1 MQDSIASSPAEA
13 ADAVGPFT
21 NVTFG
26 LIALLAVLTIIGII
40 YGMRLARRRRRGTRK
55 LEDAGHLDHGGDAPS
70 PDPDTPGDPVV
81 ARQTTL
87 PDRTDAPVAAS
98 PIPAPVAVEPVVA
111 EPVVAEPVVAEPVV
125 AEPALRPPVAAEPV
139 AVAPIVSEPLV
150 ASEPTV
156 ASEPPVTVVSPAPAA
171 APAGSDLTLLKGLG
185 PKVAAM
191 LVDQGIGDIAA
202 LARLSDAE
210 ADAVAAQLGTFA
222 PRMTRDRWVE
232 QARLLAAGDRAGFE
246 ARFGKL

>member
-40 YGMRLARRRRRGTRK
+40 YGMRLARRRRKGTRE
-55 LEDAGHLDHGGDAPS
+55 LEDAGHLDRGGDAPS
-70 PDPDTPGDPVV
+70 PDPDTPGGSMA
-81 ARQTTL
+81 ARQATL
-87 PDRTDAPVAAS
+87 PGRTDAPVAAS

-111 EPVVAEPVVAEPVV
+111 EPAM
-125 AEPALRPPVAAEPV
+125 RPPVAAERV
-139 AVAPIVSEPLV
+139 AVAPIVAEPLV
-150 ASEPTV
+150 ACEPTV
-156 ASEPPVTVVSPAPAA
+156 ASEPSVTVVSPSPAA

>member
-40 YGMRLARRRRRGTRK
+40 YGMRLARRRRRGTRE

-98 PIPAPVAVEPVVA
+98 PVPAPVAVK
-111 EPVVAEPVVAEPVV
+111 PVV
-125 AEPALRPPVAAEPV
+125 AEPAMRPAVAAERV
-139 AVAPIVSEPLV
+139 AAAPIVSEPTI
-150 ASEPTV
+150 A
-156 ASEPPVTVVSPAPAA
+156 PAPPIAPELPAA
-171 APAGSDLTLLKGLG
+171 VAPPESAPTPTGSDLTLLKGLG

-191 LVDQGIGDIAA
+191 LIDQGIADIAA

>member
-40 YGMRLARRRRRGTRK
+40 YGMRLARRRRRGTRE
-55 LEDAGHLDHGGDAPS
+55 LEDAGHLDHGGNAPS
-70 PDPDTPGDPVV
+70 PDPDTPADPAV

-98 PIPAPVAVEPVVA
+98 PVPAPVAVK
-111 EPVVAEPVVAEPVV
+111 PVV
-125 AEPALRPPVAAEPV
+125 AEPAMRPAVAAERV
-139 AVAPIVSEPLV
+139 AAAPIVSEPTIAPEL
-150 ASEPTV
+150 
-156 ASEPPVTVVSPAPAA
+156 PAA
-171 APAGSDLTLLKGLG
+171 VAPPESAPTPTGSDLTLLKGLG

-191 LVDQGIGDIAA
+191 LVDQGIADIAA

-210 ADAVAAQLGTFA
+210 ADAVAEQLGTFA

>member
-40 YGMRLARRRRRGTRK
+40 YGMRLARRRRRGTRE

-98 PIPAPVAVEPVVA
+98 PIPAPVAV
-111 EPVVAEPVVAEPVV
+111 EPVVAEPVV

-202 LARLSDAE
+202 LARLSGAE